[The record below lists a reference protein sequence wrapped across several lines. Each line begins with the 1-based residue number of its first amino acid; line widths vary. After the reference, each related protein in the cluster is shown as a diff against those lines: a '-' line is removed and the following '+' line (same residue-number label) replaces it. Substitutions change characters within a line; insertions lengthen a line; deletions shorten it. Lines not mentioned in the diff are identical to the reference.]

1 MTGKQAAAIL
11 KGEKKASEMPYETVT
26 EYSTYIN
33 SDATSAMGITV
44 PSDIAEK
51 AIECK

>member
-1 MTGKQAAAIL
+1 MAGKQAAAIL
-11 KGEKKASEMPYETVT
+11 KGEKKASDMPYETVT

-33 SDATSAMGITV
+33 SDAASALGVTV